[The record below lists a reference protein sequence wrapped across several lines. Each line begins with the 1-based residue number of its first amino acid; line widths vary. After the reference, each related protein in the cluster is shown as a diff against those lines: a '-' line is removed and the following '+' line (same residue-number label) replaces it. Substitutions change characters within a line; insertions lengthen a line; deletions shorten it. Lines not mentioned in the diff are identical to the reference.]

1 MDFQS
6 HYEYFKT
13 QYSNLINLGCPTFQ
27 CRQTLIENVRVSVM
41 YFDNKE
47 SSAFFSMIIQYVI
60 DKVLFV
66 NFVFMIEEIN

>member
-1 MDFQS
+1 MS
-6 HYEYFKT
+6 YFSVST
-13 QYSNLINLGCPTFQ
+13 NINLC
-27 CRQTLIENVRVSVM
+27 IENVRVSIM